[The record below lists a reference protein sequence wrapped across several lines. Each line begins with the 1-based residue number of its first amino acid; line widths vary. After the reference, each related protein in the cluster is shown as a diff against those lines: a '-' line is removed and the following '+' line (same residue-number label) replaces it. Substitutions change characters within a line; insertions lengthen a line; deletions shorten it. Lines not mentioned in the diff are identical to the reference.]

1 MTDPEA
7 LLWDG
12 TGRCYLEKQP
22 HMPCMAD
29 IIMANRRIAMRM
41 IRQVLRLALEA
52 GASRRRIAKSLG
64 LSRDVVTDYL
74 TRAAAAGL
82 TWPLPPDLDDAQLE
96 DRLFPPLGANV
107 QRKPEPDWALIHRE
121 MKRKGATL
129 QALHEEFLAE
139 QPNGIGRSL
148 FCERYRE
155 WLQGL
160 KRYMR
165 QTHVAGERA
174 FVDYAGPTVAIQDP
188 ESGEIRKAQIFV
200 GILGASNY
208 TYAEAHWSQQLP
220 DWIAAHTRMFAFF
233 GGAPQVIV
241 CDNLKAAVTKASRTE
256 PKIHPAYQHLAE
268 HYNTLILPARPR
280 KPKDKAKVENAVLIV
295 ERWILFRL
303 RKRVF
308 TSLAELNAAIREL
321 LVDLNN
327 RPFQKLPGSRHS
339 QFEEIDQPAL
349 TPLPNEIFEYTE
361 FRKVTIGLD
370 GCFEVDGGIYSAPY
384 TLCRKP
390 VELRITANMIEVLH
404 RGRRVASHE
413 RTSSNAPTIDPQHL
427 HPADRHFGMWSA
439 DRELAWAETIG
450 PKTLAFLNRLLAP
463 SKVKEQ
469 GYRAAVALKRM
480 EKDFGAER
488 LESACA
494 RALDIGASSLAS
506 VRSILNT
513 GLDRQRPPEADFHE
527 AAFHHPNVRGSGYYH

>member
-1 MTDPEA
+1 
-7 LLWDG
+7 
-12 TGRCYLEKQP
+12 
-22 HMPCMAD
+22 MAD
-29 IIMANRRIAMRM
+29 IIMANRRIAMRK

-74 TRAAAAGL
+74 TRAVAAGL
-82 TWPLPPDLDDAQLE
+82 AWPLSPDLDDAQLE
-96 DRLFPPLGANV
+96 NLLFPPLGVNLH
-107 QRKPEPDWALIHRE
+107 RKPEPDWAVIHQE

-139 QPNGIGRSL
+139 QPDGIGYSL
-148 FCERYRE
+148 FCDRYRD
-155 WLQGL
+155 WQKGL

-174 FVDYAGPTVAIQDP
+174 FVDYAGPTVGIPNP
-188 ESGEIRKAQIFV
+188 ETGEIRKAQIFV

-220 DWIAAHTRMFAFF
+220 DWIAAHTRMFEFF
-233 GGAPQVIV
+233 GGVPQVVV
-241 CDNLKAAVTKASRTE
+241 CDNLKSAVTKASRTE

-268 HYNTLILPARPR
+268 HYSTLILPARPR

-308 TSLAELNAAIREL
+308 TSLAELNEAIQEL

-327 RPFQKLPGSRHS
+327 RLFQKLPGSRRS
-339 QFEEIDQPAL
+339 QFEEIDHPAL
-349 TPLPNEIFEYTE
+349 TPLPTETFEYTE
-361 FRKVTIGLD
+361 FRKVTVGLD
-370 GCFEVDGGIYSAPY
+370 GRFEVDGGIYSAPY

-390 VELRITANMIEVLH
+390 VDLRITANIIEILH

-413 RTSSNAPTIDPQHL
+413 RTSSSVPAIDPQHL
-427 HPADRHFGMWSA
+427 HPADRYFGTWSA
-439 DRELAWAETIG
+439 DRELAWAATVG
-450 PKTLAFLNRLLAP
+450 AKTQAFLNQLLCT

-469 GYRAAVALKRM
+469 GYRSAGALKRM
-480 EKDFGAER
+480 EKEFGAER
-488 LESACA
+488 LEAACT
-494 RALDIGASSLAS
+494 RALDIGASSLSS

-513 GLDRQRPPEADFHE
+513 GLDRQQPPEADFHE